1 MSRGGWSIW
10 WSEAVVQLGTNL
22 AGTVMAGTTGGTPA
36 AAMPR
41 RALLRGAAGLLALGA
56 GGCGFQPVY
65 GGGAAGDAAVGADM
79 AATRVPV
86 IADRFGQLL
95 RRGLV
100 QRLGTGAGTG
110 AANGA
115 ADGARWELL
124 VGPSLAAEGIGIQQD
139 GAASRVRTIA
149 TANWTLV
156 RVAPREV
163 VASGFERTTDA
174 FNIQGNQFF
183 AADSSREAMERRLA
197 EQLADEVVIRVAM
210 QFRSLRAGVA
220 PQRIEP
226 VRTVSPL
233 PQAAPPGT
241 GLMSLPNPGQG
252 VIGGP
257 TGGIGPRDGIR

>member
-1 MSRGGWSIW
+1 M
-10 WSEAVVQLGTNL
+10 A
-22 AGTVMAGTTGGTPA
+22 MAGTMTAG
-36 AAMPR
+36 MPR
-41 RALLRGAAGLLALGA
+41 RALLRGVAGLLALGA
-56 GGCGFQPVY
+56 GGCGFQPIY
-65 GGGAAGDAAVGADM
+65 GGGAAGDSGVGADM

-100 QRLGTGAGTG
+100 QRLGTGSG
-110 AANGA
+110 AASA
-115 ADGARWELL
+115 AAAQWELL
-124 VGPSLAAEGIGIQQD
+124 VGPSLASEGIGIQQD

-174 FNIQGNQFF
+174 FNIQDNQFF

-197 EQLADEVVIRVAM
+197 DQLAEEVVIRVAL
-210 QFRSLRAGVA
+210 QFRSLRAGAA

-233 PQAAPPGT
+233 PEAPQPAT

>member
-1 MSRGGWSIW
+1 MM
-10 WSEAVVQLGTNL
+10 T
-22 AGTVMAGTTGGTPA
+22 AGTMAA
-36 AAMPR
+36 LLPR
-41 RALLRGAAGLLALGA
+41 RVLLRGTLLRGAAGLLALGA

-65 GGGAAGDAAVGADM
+65 GGGAGAGDAAVGGDM

-86 IADRFGQLL
+86 IPERFGQLL

-100 QRLGTGAGTG
+100 QRLATGASNGSAE
-110 AANGA
+110 AAQ
-115 ADGARWELL
+115 WELL
-124 VGPSLAAEGIGIQQD
+124 VGPSLASEGIGIQQD

-197 EQLADEVVIRVAM
+197 EQLADEVVIRVAL

-233 PQAAPPGT
+233 PEATPPAA